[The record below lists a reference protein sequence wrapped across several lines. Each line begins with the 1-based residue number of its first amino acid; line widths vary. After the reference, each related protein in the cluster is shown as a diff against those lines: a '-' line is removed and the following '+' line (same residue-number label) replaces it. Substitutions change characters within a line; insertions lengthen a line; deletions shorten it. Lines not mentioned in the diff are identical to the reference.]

1 MLFLLCLDKSLYL
14 LSYFVLPFN
23 CNMFLFCFNTAI
35 GQLCLLDKDAMGG
48 EASSSSA
55 LPDSLIAKID
65 DCLAWIQQSKTS
77 SKKVLTNEAVGQGA
91 TLLKE
96 NLKKKVQELLKFQ
109 LNLEEF
115 KVIGSQD
122 QRAVKG
128 VLQACSNSCLYIY
141 LNIQILPYVLFCVLF
156 TIFLLLP
163 T

>member
-1 MLFLLCLDKSLYL
+1 ML
-14 LSYFVLPFN
+14 
-23 CNMFLFCFNTAI
+23 LFCFNTAI
-35 GQLCLLDKDAMGG
+35 GQLCLTDKDGS

-128 VLQACSNSCLYIY
+128 VLQACSNSCLYIFKY
-141 LNIQILPYVLFCVLF
+141 PNF
-156 TIFLLLP
+156 TICSFLCFILQSFYYYLREAWWRYKK
-163 T
+163 